1 MAEQN
6 MTVWQRLSQ
15 TFGPN
20 SLLNQDY
27 PTFKF
32 DKKELLRTKSRE
44 EFEKE
49 KLQAQ
54 QTYYLTNQWAK
65 VENNL
70 YSQAIY
76 YEPTRLSAQYDY
88 ESMEYTP
95 EISAALD
102 IYAEESTTTNEDG
115 FILQIY
121 SESKRIKGVLADL
134 FNNALDINTN
144 LPMWT
149 RNTCKYGDNFVYL
162 KLDPEKGI
170 VGVQQLPTIEIE
182 RHEVGASGKISTDV
196 KQEVDKDK
204 KALNFTWKNKN
215 MEFQS
220 WEIAH
225 FRLLGDDR
233 KLPYGTSMLEKAR
246 RIWKQLL
253 LSEDAMLIY
262 RTSRAPERRMFKVFV
277 GNMNDDDVEAYVQ
290 RVANKFKR
298 EQVVDNKTGNVDM
311 RFNQMAVDQDYFI
324 PVRDPAAPDPITTL
338 PGATNLSEIADIE
351 YIQKKLLTA
360 LRVPKAF
367 LGFEEVVGDGKNLA
381 LQDIR
386 FARTI
391 NRIQKSMIAELNK
404 IAIVHLF
411 LLGFEDELS
420 NFTIGL
426 TNPSTQADLLKIDV
440 WKEKVLLYKDLV
452 ADPGNGIQATSSTW
466 AKKHIFG
473 WSDDEVRLDLQQQRV
488 ERAVGEELKATPT
501 VITKTGLFDNIDKLY
516 GSQTGATPTA
526 GAATTTDDSEELG
539 SPPSFGGGEIPGGEP
554 DLPPVDAAPEAA
566 APTEL
571 TPESRRKDLNILVEN
586 NLIEGS
592 EMIYL
597 FEKELMTFGTI
608 KSLIEK
614 NLLESYKNEMEFKK
628 TLREFK
634 HNVLNNKSMSKA
646 YAIYDQLSTPQG
658 LSEQDAKYFIE
669 EGVSLLNNI
678 LPSIKL
684 PKTLSEK
691 IENKYSEIDTLVY
704 SHGVNLLERV
714 NAKKNIIQVISSSKE
729 SIKESINIPVISMVT
744 VANQTLNNY

>member
-1 MAEQN
+1 MN
-6 MTVWQRLSQ
+6 DNNLTVWQRLSK

-20 SLLNQDY
+20 SLLKQDY

-32 DKKELLRTKSRE
+32 DKKELLRTTNRDE
-44 EFEKE
+44 YEKE

-54 QTYYLTNQWAK
+54 QSFYLSNQWSK

-76 YEPTRLSAQYDY
+76 YEPSRLSSQYDY

-102 IYAEESTTTNEDG
+102 IYSEESTTTNEDG

-121 SESKRIKGVLADL
+121 SESKRIKSVLADL
-134 FNNALDINTN
+134 FNNNLDINTN

-162 KLDPEKGI
+162 KLDPEKGV

-182 RHEVGASGKISTDV
+182 RHEIGVSQKITVDIT
-196 KQEVDKDK
+196 QESDKNV
-204 KALNFTWKNKN
+204 KALHFTWKNKN

-277 GNMNDDDVEAYVQ
+277 GNMNDDDVEAYVN

-367 LGFEEVVGDGKNLA
+367 LGFEEVVGDGKNLS

-411 LLGFEDELS
+411 LLGFEDELQ
-420 NFTIGL
+420 NFTLGL

-452 ADPGNGIQATSSTW
+452 SDPGNGIQPTSSTW

-473 WSDDEVRLDLQQQRV
+473 FSDEEIRLDLQQQRI

-516 GSQTGATPTA
+516 GNGAEGTP
-526 GAATTTDDSEELG
+526 AA
-539 SPPSFGGGEIPGGEP
+539 PAAGGEP
-554 DLPPVDAAPEAA
+554 EIGGAPSLGGASEFETAAGPEETTPPELPTGPEA
-566 APTEL
+566 EI
-571 TPESRRKDLNILVEN
+571 TPESKTPNMNILLEKS
-586 NLIEGS
+586 IFRGS
-592 EMIYL
+592 TFLDLGQGQESLGEIS
-597 FEKELMTFGTI
+597 KELD
-608 KSLIEK
+608 K
-614 NLLESYKNEMEFKK
+614 
-628 TLREFK
+628 
-634 HNVLNNKSMSKA
+634 
-646 YAIYDQLSTPQG
+646 
-658 LSEQDAKYFIE
+658 
-669 EGVSLLNNI
+669 LLN
-678 LPSIKL
+678 S
-684 PKTLSEK
+684 
-691 IENKYSEIDTLVY
+691 
-704 SHGVNLLERV
+704 
-714 NAKKNIIQVISSSKE
+714 
-729 SIKESINIPVISMVT
+729 
-744 VANQTLNNY
+744 

>member
-1 MAEQN
+1 
-6 MTVWQRLSQ
+6 
-15 TFGPN
+15 
-20 SLLNQDY
+20 
-27 PTFKF
+27 
-32 DKKELLRTKSRE
+32 
-44 EFEKE
+44 
-49 KLQAQ
+49 
-54 QTYYLTNQWAK
+54 
-65 VENNL
+65 
-70 YSQAIY
+70 
-76 YEPTRLSAQYDY
+76 
-88 ESMEYTP
+88 
-95 EISAALD
+95 
-102 IYAEESTTTNEDG
+102 
-115 FILQIY
+115 
-121 SESKRIKGVLADL
+121 
-134 FNNALDINTN
+134 
-144 LPMWT
+144 
-149 RNTCKYGDNFVYL
+149 
-162 KLDPEKGI
+162 
-170 VGVQQLPTIEIE
+170 
-182 RHEVGASGKISTDV
+182 
-196 KQEVDKDK
+196 
-204 KALNFTWKNKN
+204 
-215 MEFQS
+215 
-220 WEIAH
+220 
-225 FRLLGDDR
+225 
-233 KLPYGTSMLEKAR
+233 
-246 RIWKQLL
+246 
-253 LSEDAMLIY
+253 
-262 RTSRAPERRMFKVFV
+262 MFKVFV

-526 GAATTTDDSEELG
+526 GAATTTDGSEELG
-539 SPPSFGGGEIPGGEP
+539 PPPSFGGGEIPGEEG
-554 DLPPVDAAPEAA
+554 DLPPADTSPEEEP
-566 APTEL
+566 PTEL

-592 EMIYL
+592 EIINL
-597 FEKELMTFGTI
+597 GQAQD
-608 KSLIEK
+608 SLGEI
-614 NLLESYKNEMEFKK
+614 S
-628 TLREFK
+628 K
-634 HNVLNNKSMSKA
+634 HLDK
-646 YAIYDQLSTPQG
+646 
-658 LSEQDAKYFIE
+658 
-669 EGVSLLNNI
+669 LLN
-678 LPSIKL
+678 S
-684 PKTLSEK
+684 
-691 IENKYSEIDTLVY
+691 
-704 SHGVNLLERV
+704 
-714 NAKKNIIQVISSSKE
+714 
-729 SIKESINIPVISMVT
+729 
-744 VANQTLNNY
+744 

>member
-1 MAEQN
+1 MSEQN
-6 MTVWQRLSQ
+6 LTVWQRLSQ

-20 SLLNQDY
+20 SLLKQDY

-32 DKKELLRTKSRE
+32 DKKELLRTPNRDDYE
-44 EFEKE
+44 RE

-76 YEPTRLSAQYDY
+76 YEPSRLSAQYDY

-102 IYAEESTTTNEDG
+102 IYSEESTTTNEDG

-121 SESKRIKGVLADL
+121 SESKRIKSVLADL
-134 FNNALDINTN
+134 FNNNLDINTN

-170 VGVQQLPTIEIE
+170 IGCQQLPTIEIE
-182 RHEVGASGKISTDV
+182 RHEVGVTAKITVDIT
-196 KQEVDKDK
+196 QEKDENK
-204 KALNFTWKNKN
+204 KALHFTWKNRN

-277 GNMNDDDVEAYVQ
+277 GNMNDDDVEAYVN

-298 EQVVDNKTGNVDM
+298 EQVVDSKTGNVDM

-367 LGFEEVVGDGKNLA
+367 LGFEEVVGDGKNLS

-404 IAIVHLF
+404 IAIIHLF
-411 LLGFEDELS
+411 LLGFEDELQ
-420 NFTIGL
+420 NFTLGL

-452 ADPGNGIQATSSTW
+452 ADPGNGIQPTSSTW

-473 WSDDEVRLDLQQQRV
+473 WSDEEIRLDLQQQRI

-516 GSQTGATPTA
+516 GSSTGGTATA
-526 GAATTTDDSEELG
+526 AATTGGEDL
-539 SPPSFGGGEIPGGEP
+539 GGGMPSDLGGGGGFET
-554 DLPPVDAAPEAA
+554 AAPETEAPPAEAPPAGGEAA
-566 APTEL
+566 V
-571 TPESRRKDLNILVEN
+571 TPESIKDKNMNLLVEN
-586 NLIEGS
+586 NIIEGS
-592 EMIYL
+592 KFLNLGQGQESLGEIS
-597 FEKELMTFGTI
+597 KELD
-608 KSLIEK
+608 K
-614 NLLESYKNEMEFKK
+614 
-628 TLREFK
+628 
-634 HNVLNNKSMSKA
+634 
-646 YAIYDQLSTPQG
+646 
-658 LSEQDAKYFIE
+658 
-669 EGVSLLNNI
+669 LLN
-678 LPSIKL
+678 S
-684 PKTLSEK
+684 
-691 IENKYSEIDTLVY
+691 
-704 SHGVNLLERV
+704 
-714 NAKKNIIQVISSSKE
+714 
-729 SIKESINIPVISMVT
+729 
-744 VANQTLNNY
+744 

>member
-1 MAEQN
+1 MENNQNNN
-6 MTVWQRLSQ
+6 MTVWQRLSSA
-15 TFGPN
+15 FGPN
-20 SLLNQDY
+20 AQLGQDY
-27 PTFKF
+27 PVYKI
-32 DKKELLRTKSRE
+32 DKKELLKTTSQSEYER
-44 EFEKE
+44 E

-54 QTYYLTNQWAK
+54 QTYYLANQWTK
-65 VENNL
+65 IESNL
-70 YSQAIY
+70 YTQAVY
-76 YEPTRLSAQYDY
+76 YEPTRLASFYDY

-102 IYAEESTTTNEDG
+102 IYGEESTTVDQNG
-115 FILQIY
+115 FMLQIY
-121 SESKRIKGVLADL
+121 SESKRIKGILADL
-134 FNNALDINTN
+134 FNNVLDVNTN

-162 KLDPEKGI
+162 KLDAEKGI
-170 VGVQQLPTIEIE
+170 IGCMQLPNIEIE
-182 RHEVGASGKISTDV
+182 RLERGMAAKSANLEEPIENKGLRFKWKV
-196 KQEVDKDK
+196 KD
-204 KALNFTWKNKN
+204 
-215 MEFQS
+215 MEFNS

-262 RTSRAPERRMFKVFV
+262 RTSRAPERRVFKVFV
-277 GNMNDDDVEAYVQ
+277 GNMDDKDVEAYVQ

-298 EQVVDNKTGNVDM
+298 DQVVDGKTGNVDM

-324 PVRDPAAPDPITTL
+324 PVRDPAAPDPISTL

-420 NFTIGL
+420 NFTLGL

-473 WSDDEVRLDLQQQRV
+473 WSDDEVRLDLQQQRI

-516 GSQTGATPTA
+516 GSQTGSTPTE
-526 GAATTTDDSEELG
+526 GAATTPDGGEELG
-539 SPPSFGGGEIPGGEP
+539 APPSFGGGEIPGGEP
-554 DLPPVDAAPEAA
+554 ELPSSPPAEI
-566 APTEL
+566 
-571 TPESRRKDLNILVEN
+571 TPESKKRDLNILVEN
-586 NLIEGS
+586 NLIDGS
-592 EMIYL
+592 QIINL
-597 FEKELMTFGTI
+597 GQAQD
-608 KSLIEK
+608 SLGEISK
-614 NLLESYKNEMEFKK
+614 HLDNLLNS
-628 TLREFK
+628 
-634 HNVLNNKSMSKA
+634 
-646 YAIYDQLSTPQG
+646 
-658 LSEQDAKYFIE
+658 
-669 EGVSLLNNI
+669 
-678 LPSIKL
+678 
-684 PKTLSEK
+684 
-691 IENKYSEIDTLVY
+691 
-704 SHGVNLLERV
+704 
-714 NAKKNIIQVISSSKE
+714 
-729 SIKESINIPVISMVT
+729 
-744 VANQTLNNY
+744 